1 MDGLIQIFAN
11 VWDEG
16 FLGIGITEIIV
27 SMLIFIAGAIA
38 RALFTN
44 KVLKWLEGLTTNTE
58 SEIDDV
64 LLASLKKPLGLIPLT
79 IALYI
84 IAIYLPLSGMADLFA
99 TNLIKALIA
108 FTIFSALANSV
119 TPIFNAVTS
128 TAILTKSMTM
138 PVNNLLFLIR
148 RKKSTKLFI
157 VLHNKDK
164 SFIYNLEAIAVNKA
178 SFAYNRSIKIIK
190 TIWMD

>member
-1 MDGLIQIFAN
+1 
-11 VWDEG
+11 
-16 FLGIGITEIIV
+16 
-27 SMLIFIAGAIA
+27 MLIFIAGAIA

-128 TAILTKSMTM
+128 TAVLTKSMTM
-138 PVNNLLFLIR
+138 W
-148 RKKSTKLFI
+148 
-157 VLHNKDK
+157 
-164 SFIYNLEAIAVNKA
+164 LERSARMIIWVIAL
-178 SFAYNRSIKIIK
+178 
-190 TIWMD
+190 